1 MSAMQE
7 LESADRAELTK
18 LVNAVALS
26 DRSLSLFAIAPDSA
40 PNHPVVEQ
48 FKAQL
53 RELDEP
59 FQFHNLYYSDDSLFD
74 FLHRLD
80 KEEAS
85 GRPVVMAFGLES
97 LPRYRLQQEM
107 QQLNLGRERIFDR
120 NIILVFWLNR
130 ETFLNEFRQQ
140 AADFW
145 DWRGNVAVF
154 ATRPPSN
161 PLLYP
166 YLEWLIA
173 DNSYLKMAGVMQ
185 VNRQVDILLDRI
197 YVSLQAEWVEER
209 SRSFRERVTRGEGR
223 VKPNRGNKLGE
234 PDFPDIEF
242 DEPML
247 AMSAEPTSSQR
258 VTKIVDLAEGLRKH
272 TYSAILGDPG
282 AGKTTL
288 LRYLARHF
296 AIAYRGIQAVEDLT
310 SQPSQEES
318 PSPLRVGE
326 GSPKRV
332 LGGMG
337 EDLGE
342 IRLPVL
348 FRIADFA
355 ERLAQ
360 QPDLSLVEYLK
371 QFYRQWESDRNP
383 INGCAVADLLLNKM
397 AVGDCLVLMD
407 GLDEVF
413 DRANRVQVVEQIDLF
428 VKEYSENKFAI
439 TSRIAG
445 YQEASLGSR
454 FRELTIAPMGNA
466 EIKKFLERWCFAI
479 EEAQRPEADV
489 SSHQRDA
496 EREAQGILRAIE
508 TKPGVKRFAANPLL
522 LTILALIHRN
532 GTQMP
537 QRRVELYQLA
547 TKTLIE
553 DWQFGRN
560 IAYGVQQGQLSLV
573 EEEVTALL
581 SPLAFQMHEEK
592 PSGLVTQGE
601 VEAWLTPRMADLQ
614 GVEEPEAV
622 ELVRQFLR
630 KVRETTGLFVE
641 RAPAVYGFMHLTFE
655 EYYAARYIAD
665 NEIPDILKIINTYRY
680 QARWNEPLLLALG
693 YLSADRQRV
702 NRLLEQLFGNLAD
715 YQPDIAGKEM
725 RLKEAGANR
734 VLVWYSL
741 EDSAPQESDL
751 LWQDLL
757 FVGQVLAE
765 IKVTPKFC
773 RQQVE
778 KLVLTYL
785 GLDLN
790 YNDEPTQ
797 ELLRLLRGI
806 ELFNQQVL
814 DRLKQAAAD
823 DRLSEEQQ
831 NKARVAMLYVVCG
844 EAGESL
850 IAGVTGII
858 KQLTPSLFE
867 AILNLVSN
875 LGVEMTPNL
884 ERELED
890 GIRDP
895 DRRQALEFMTGLSYL
910 RSENYD
916 RAISLL
922 QTLEERVDCDL
933 GGFIEWAIAFACEKK
948 EDYDRALNYYQ
959 QCSDKLLSS
968 SSAADLFILWR
979 YWGICYRSH
988 QKYDLSLNCFQEAL
1002 GIARQFNKRKKEA
1015 NILWNIG
1022 RSYQDWEKYEE
1033 AIAHHQQSRELYQ
1046 QLDKQIN
1053 VANQWY
1059 WIGNCY
1065 KAQGKYEQAI
1075 EFQQRCLNLRRLED
1089 DGRVAL
1095 SFSQLGQIYQD
1106 WGKYEEAIDHHQQSR
1121 EIYQQLGK
1129 QTNVANQWYWMAV
1142 CYRQWGKYQ
1151 QALDASQQD
1160 LALRQQLDD
1169 RPNIADA
1176 YYQLGR
1182 IYQDWGKYQEAID
1195 HHQQSQELYQQL
1207 GKQKDVANLWYWI
1220 GDCYKDWCKY
1230 EQAIEC
1236 QQQCLN
1242 LRQLEEDRSRVA
1254 ISLYQL
1260 GQIYQD
1266 WGKYE
1271 EAIDHY
1277 QQSRELY
1284 QQLSKEKNVAG
1295 QWYNLADCYRQWGK
1309 YEQSLDAIQQCLALR
1324 QQLDD
1329 RPSIANTYFQLG
1341 WIYQDWEKYE
1351 EAIAHYQQSRELY
1364 QQLSKEKNVASQW
1377 SNLADC
1383 YRQWGKYEQSL
1394 DAIQQCLALRQQLD
1408 DRPGIAIAYYQL
1420 GRIYQDWGKYQEAID
1435 HHQQSQELYQQL
1447 NKQKDVANLWYWMA
1461 VCYRQWG
1468 KYSQALDAQQQC
1480 LALRQQLDDRPSI
1493 AIAYYQLGRIYQDW
1507 GKYQE
1512 AIDYYQ
1518 QSQELYQQLSKQ
1530 KDVANQWY
1538 WIGDCYK
1545 DWCNYEQAIECQQ
1558 QCLNLRQLEDD
1569 RPRIALAYYQLGG
1582 IYQDWGKYQ
1591 EAIDHHQQ
1599 SQELYQQ
1606 LGKQKDVANLWYWIG
1621 DCYKDWC
1628 KYEQAIE
1635 CQQQCLNLRQLEE
1648 DRSRVAISLYQLG
1661 QIYQDWGKYEEAIDH
1676 YQQSREL
1683 YQQLSK
1689 EKNVASQWSNLAVCY
1704 RQWGKYEQSLDAIQ
1718 QCLALRQQL
1727 DDRPSIATTYFQLG
1741 WIYQDWEKYEEAIDH
1756 YQQSQELYQQLS
1768 KEKDV
1773 SSLWYWIADC
1783 YRQWGKYQQAFD
1795 ASQQDLALRQQLDD
1809 RPGIASAYLQLGR
1822 IYQDWGKYQE
1832 AIAHHQQSQEIYHQ
1846 LDKQKD
1852 VANLWYWMAVCYR
1865 QWGKYQQAFDASQQD
1880 LALRQ
1885 QLDFRLG
1892 IAGTYYQ
1899 LGRIYQDWKK
1909 YEEAIAHYQQSR
1921 EIYQQLDQTESLT
1934 RQLRRIANSQRLL
1947 ARETVDRTA
1956 AISLLTQAEKHLQQA
1971 IKLNIDREYR
1981 ENLAYDYIALSLVCS
1996 EFLRHLPADD
2006 ATQPSRIAQFENT
2019 YPMGFGHFT
2028 ALGKTVN
2035 LAEETLDI
2043 ARAYLE
2049 IPALENLDFAESL
2062 TRQSLQTFQEFN
2074 RRRLQADALK
2084 LLGEI
2089 YKHRLPHQPATV
2101 AQFFL
2106 ESRQIYQQL
2115 DLTERAIEIDKDLL
2129 NDKHTQ

>member
-7 LESADRAELTK
+7 LEPIDRAELTK

-209 SRSFRERVTRGEGR
+209 SQSFRERVTRGEGR

-272 TYSAILGDPG
+272 TYSAILGEPG

-371 QFYRQWESDRNP
+371 QFYCQWESDRNP
-383 INGCAVADLLLNKM
+383 TNGCAVADLLLDKM

-413 DRANRVQVVEQIDLF
+413 DRANRVKVVEQIDLF

-496 EREAQGILRAIE
+496 EREARGILRAIE

-560 IAYGVQQGQLSLV
+560 IPYGVQQGQLSLA

-581 SPLAFQMHEEK
+581 APLAFQMHEEK

-693 YLSADRQRV
+693 YLSANPKQVD
-702 NRLLEQLFGNLAD
+702 RLLKQLFGNLSD

-734 VLVWYSL
+734 VLVWY
-741 EDSAPQESDL
+741 APAEAVPRESDL

-765 IKVTPKFC
+765 IKVTVKFC

-785 GLDLN
+785 GLDGN
-790 YNDEPTQ
+790 DFADEPTQ

-806 ELFNQQVL
+806 EVFNQQVL
-814 DRLKQAAAD
+814 DRLQQAAAD
-823 DRLSEEQQ
+823 ERLSEEQQ

-844 EAGESL
+844 ESGKHL
-850 IAGVTGII
+850 IAGVTGIV

-875 LGVEMTPNL
+875 LGAEMTPNL

-890 GIRDP
+890 AICDS

-910 RSENYD
+910 RSEKYD

-922 QTLEERVDCDL
+922 QILEERVDCDL
-933 GGFIEWAIAFACEKK
+933 GGFVDWAIAFACEKK
-948 EDYDRALNYYQ
+948 KDYVRGLNYYQ
-959 QCSDKLLSS
+959 QCLDKLQSS
-968 SSAADLFILWR
+968 NAAELFRLWQS
-979 YWGICYRSH
+979 WGVCYRSH
-988 QKYDLSLNCFQEAL
+988 QKYDLSLNCFQKAL
-1002 GIARQFNKRKKEA
+1002 GIARQFNNQKEEA

-1022 RSYQDWEKYEE
+1022 ISYQ
-1033 AIAHHQQSRELYQ
+1033 
-1046 QLDKQIN
+1046 N
-1053 VANQWY
+1053 
-1059 WIGNCY
+1059 
-1065 KAQGKYEQAI
+1065 
-1075 EFQQRCLNLRRLED
+1075 
-1089 DGRVAL
+1089 
-1095 SFSQLGQIYQD
+1095 
-1106 WGKYEEAIDHHQQSR
+1106 
-1121 EIYQQLGK
+1121 
-1129 QTNVANQWYWMAV
+1129 
-1142 CYRQWGKYQ
+1142 
-1151 QALDASQQD
+1151 
-1160 LALRQQLDD
+1160 
-1169 RPNIADA
+1169 
-1176 YYQLGR
+1176 
-1182 IYQDWGKYQEAID
+1182 
-1195 HHQQSQELYQQL
+1195 
-1207 GKQKDVANLWYWI
+1207 
-1220 GDCYKDWCKY
+1220 
-1230 EQAIEC
+1230 
-1236 QQQCLN
+1236 
-1242 LRQLEEDRSRVA
+1242 
-1254 ISLYQL
+1254 
-1260 GQIYQD
+1260 
-1266 WGKYE
+1266 
-1271 EAIDHY
+1271 
-1277 QQSRELY
+1277 
-1284 QQLSKEKNVAG
+1284 
-1295 QWYNLADCYRQWGK
+1295 
-1309 YEQSLDAIQQCLALR
+1309 
-1324 QQLDD
+1324 
-1329 RPSIANTYFQLG
+1329 
-1341 WIYQDWEKYE
+1341 
-1351 EAIAHYQQSRELY
+1351 
-1364 QQLSKEKNVASQW
+1364 
-1377 SNLADC
+1377 
-1383 YRQWGKYEQSL
+1383 
-1394 DAIQQCLALRQQLD
+1394 
-1408 DRPGIAIAYYQL
+1408 
-1420 GRIYQDWGKYQEAID
+1420 
-1435 HHQQSQELYQQL
+1435 
-1447 NKQKDVANLWYWMA
+1447 
-1461 VCYRQWG
+1461 
-1468 KYSQALDAQQQC
+1468 
-1480 LALRQQLDDRPSI
+1480 
-1493 AIAYYQLGRIYQDW
+1493 
-1507 GKYQE
+1507 
-1512 AIDYYQ
+1512 
-1518 QSQELYQQLSKQ
+1518 
-1530 KDVANQWY
+1530 
-1538 WIGDCYK
+1538 
-1545 DWCNYEQAIECQQ
+1545 
-1558 QCLNLRQLEDD
+1558 
-1569 RPRIALAYYQLGG
+1569 
-1582 IYQDWGKYQ
+1582 
-1591 EAIDHHQQ
+1591 
-1599 SQELYQQ
+1599 
-1606 LGKQKDVANLWYWIG
+1606 
-1621 DCYKDWC
+1621 
-1628 KYEQAIE
+1628 
-1635 CQQQCLNLRQLEE
+1635 
-1648 DRSRVAISLYQLG
+1648 
-1661 QIYQDWGKYEEAIDH
+1661 
-1676 YQQSREL
+1676 
-1683 YQQLSK
+1683 
-1689 EKNVASQWSNLAVCY
+1689 
-1704 RQWGKYEQSLDAIQ
+1704 
-1718 QCLALRQQL
+1718 
-1727 DDRPSIATTYFQLG
+1727 
-1741 WIYQDWEKYEEAIDH
+1741 WEKYEEAIDY
-1756 YQQSQELYQQLS
+1756 YQQIRELYQQLG
-1768 KEKDV
+1768 KEKYV
-1773 SSLWYWIADC
+1773 AGSWLWMSFC
-1783 YRQWGKYQQAFD
+1783 YRQWRKYEQALYAQQ
-1795 ASQQDLALRQQLDD
+1795 QCLALGQKLNHRYI
-1809 RPGIASAYLQLGR
+1809 IAYAYGQLGG
-1822 IYQDWGKYQE
+1822 IYQ
-1832 AIAHHQQSQEIYHQ
+1832 
-1846 LDKQKD
+1846 
-1852 VANLWYWMAVCYR
+1852 AVE
-1865 QWGKYQQAFDASQQD
+1865 
-1880 LALRQ
+1880 
-1885 QLDFRLG
+1885 
-1892 IAGTYYQ
+1892 
-1899 LGRIYQDWKK
+1899 K
-1909 YEEAIAHYQQSR
+1909 YEEAIEYYERSR
-1921 EIYQQLDQTESLT
+1921 KLFQELGKEKEV
-1934 RQLRRIANSQRLL
+1934 AN
-1947 ARETVDRTA
+1947 
-1956 AISLLTQAEKHLQQA
+1956 
-1971 IKLNIDREYR
+1971 
-1981 ENLAYDYIALSLVCS
+1981 LSLS
-1996 EFLRHLPADD
+1996 
-2006 ATQPSRIAQFENT
+2006 
-2019 YPMGFGHFT
+2019 
-2028 ALGKTVN
+2028 
-2035 LAEETLDI
+2035 
-2043 ARAYLE
+2043 YLIDE
-2049 IPALENLDFAESL
+2049 C
-2062 TRQSLQTFQEFN
+2062 T
-2074 RRRLQADALK
+2074 LK
-2084 LLGEI
+2084 LHNI
-2089 YKHRLPHQPATV
+2089 
-2101 AQFFL
+2101 
-2106 ESRQIYQQL
+2106 
-2115 DLTERAIEIDKDLL
+2115 
-2129 NDKHTQ
+2129 